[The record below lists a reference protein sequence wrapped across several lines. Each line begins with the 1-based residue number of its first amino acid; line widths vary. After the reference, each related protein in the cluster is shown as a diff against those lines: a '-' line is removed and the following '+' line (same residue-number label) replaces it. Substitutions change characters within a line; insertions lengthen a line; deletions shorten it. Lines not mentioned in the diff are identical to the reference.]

1 MKCVSKEQFDCI
13 YLTKK
18 NLNEFL
24 RIVEPCIK
32 YAFIQNDNDKYCLI
46 KYPEREKY
54 YFYNYWY
61 VINYNGRTWEI
72 YTDKEFK
79 AMFKIVEER

>member
-46 KYPEREKY
+46 KYPECEKY
-54 YFYNYWY
+54 YFL
-61 VINYNGRTWEI
+61 
-72 YTDKEFK
+72 
-79 AMFKIVEER
+79 